1 MRKTYNVPVTTMWEY
16 RPAPLLQASGVTSN
30 KGIGYGGVDG
40 NGTHEADTRRK
51 SEWDE
56 EPEDY

>member
-1 MRKTYNVPVTTMWEY
+1 MRKTYKVPVTTMWEY
-16 RPAPLLQASGVTSN
+16 RPSPLLQASGVTSD

-56 EPEDY
+56 EPEVY